1 VRVSAGVIRQRIGPA
16 AWVVAVICTGAAVA
30 DESRRNCG
38 SGGPSGAL
46 LIAAG
51 VTAGLAAAVHVLRR
65 RGPWGGLAAGL
76 AVALGLGAALFVFAL
91 LSWVH
96 GCAN

>member
-1 VRVSAGVIRQRIGPA
+1 VRVSAAFIRQRLGPL
-16 AWVVAVICTGAAVA
+16 AWVIAVIFTGGAVA

-51 VTAGLAAAVHVLRR
+51 LTAGLAAAVHVFGQRSAWRSLAV
-65 RGPWGGLAAGL
+65 GLT
-76 AVALGLGAALFVFAL
+76 VALGLSAALFVFAS

-96 GCAN
+96 DCAN